1 MKKDFLN
8 ACYKFMNRFITAE
21 ELIEKLKNINNN
33 ELKELINQIEKIINN
48 TPNDEDEYIKKEKET
63 IKKLIKRLETIPKD
77 ENNEDFLKKQLESL
91 KKDYKR
97 NRDSK
102 ERWFKITEYINENEI
117 FNKFFDELSDY
128 ELLEFI
134 AQYIKVQFPPQL
146 NQKEFENLVK
156 AGIENDER
164 EWLWRLTLNYE
175 NKNINFDSITNYFIK
190 IKDGYYLSELIS
202 AVGENLNIDDI
213 IDKINDNELIEDLI
227 KRKNVI
233 SSYVSDNQFNKLKE
247 KKYDI

>member
-8 ACYKFMNRFITAE
+8 ACYKFMNRFITSE
-21 ELIEKLKNINNN
+21 ELIQTLKKINKN
-33 ELKELINQIEKIINN
+33 ELKELIKEIENITNN

-63 IKKLIKRLETIPKD
+63 IKKLIKRLETIPK
-77 ENNEDFLKKQLESL
+77 EKNEEFLNKQLENL
-91 KKDYKR
+91 KKDYNKK
-97 NRDSK
+97 RDSK

-117 FNKFFDELSDY
+117 FNKYFDELSDY

-134 AQYIKVQFPPQL
+134 AQYIKASFPPQL

-156 AGIENDER
+156 AGIEKDER
-164 EWLWRLTLNYE
+164 EWLWRLAFNYE

-202 AVGENLNIDDI
+202 AVGENLNIDNI
-213 IDKINDNELIEDLI
+213 IDNINDNELIKDL
-227 KRKNVI
+227 KNRKNTI
-233 SSYVSDNQFNKLKE
+233 NTYVSEDQINKLMNKLE
-247 KKYDI
+247 KD